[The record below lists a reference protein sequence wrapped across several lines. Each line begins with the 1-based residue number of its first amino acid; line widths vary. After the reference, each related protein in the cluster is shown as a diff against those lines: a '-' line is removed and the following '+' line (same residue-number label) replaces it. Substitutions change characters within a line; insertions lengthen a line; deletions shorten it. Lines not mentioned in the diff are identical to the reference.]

1 MNLEHYVTLKLDAS
15 WRPVEIIPATEALIM
30 DILNKCNVVETW
42 DRTVSTPRQIFKLPS
57 VIVLKDFTLS
67 SKHKIKCTRKN
78 VLLRDQNTC
87 QYCGDTYRCMTI
99 DHVIPKSK
107 GGKFDWNNLV
117 TSCEKCNQKKGD
129 RTPEAANMRL
139 LSKPEVP
146 NSKYVKIF
154 NSVNLKPEWMQYIA

>member
-87 QYCGDTYRCMTI
+87 QYCGDTHYCMTI

-129 RTPEAANMRL
+129 RTPEAANMKL

>member
-30 DILNKCNVVETW
+30 DLLDKCKVIETW
-42 DRTVSTPRQIFKLPS
+42 DRTVSTPRQIFRLPS
-57 VIVLKDFTLS
+57 VIVLNDFTLT

-87 QYCGDTYRCMTI
+87 QYCGDAQSCMTI
-99 DHVIPKSK
+99 DHVVPKSK

-129 RTPEAANMRL
+129 RTPEAANMKL

-154 NSVNLKPEWMQYIA
+154 NSANLKPEWLQYIA